1 MSAIKNLSLKIF
13 FSTVLLLTF
22 FSCDKKQ
29 EKILVN
35 SNEITIIKLSN
46 VGGQL
51 GNYRNIKVTRDSINL
66 EQGILSNNTHKTWS
80 STITPEIWKQLSSS
94 IDVKTLDKVKSSDTK
109 QAEDGIDETF
119 QIKTGKKSYV
129 FVNSYNDTIHY
140 KQFEKFKS
148 QLDKILPK
156 EYR

>member
-1 MSAIKNLSLKIF
+1 MPAIKNTGLKILF
-13 FSTVLLLTF
+13 LTVLLPAF

-29 EKILVN
+29 EKPIVN
-35 SNEITIIKLSN
+35 SNEITLIKLSN

-51 GNYRNIKVTRDSINL
+51 GSYRNIKVSKDSISI
-66 EQGILSNNTHKTWS
+66 EQGILSRNTHKKWS
-80 STITPEIWKQLSSS
+80 SAITHETWNQLSSS
-94 IDVKTLDKVKSSDTK
+94 IDVKTLDKIKSSESK

-119 QIKTGKKSYV
+119 QIKTPKQSHV

-148 QLDKILPK
+148 QLEKILPK